1 MKRDLPPRV
10 YEKSG
15 SYYHVAADGNARKWT
30 KLCRVKEGLSAM
42 YMALAKIETDKSLD
56 DMMPKVCATWMKEI
70 GSKHTEKTQADDR
83 THNRAIAEA
92 FAEFRARDITPTVV
106 IDFLQTWDA
115 QPRSYNAYRA
125 ALRERLRFAE
135 VKDFRPAGSNPVDP
149 VKTKKVKART
159 RYITDSELRR
169 IKVAACY
176 GEDGNRTRS
185 GHTICCLID
194 MAYLTGQRISDLL
207 TLEWSQIRK
216 EGILFEPA
224 KTEESTAVR
233 IMIEWTPK
241 LKAVIERLKHPPPVP
256 GQKGK
261 VGKAKPVSM
270 RYVFS
275 TLKGEP
281 YTYDGASTAWTR
293 ARERAKVKNAHFHD
307 LRAKAL
313 TDIDGASDRGIG
325 QAQTMGGHS
334 TQTQTADYVRHKRAK
349 KTSATR

>member
-10 YEKSG
+10 YEKNG
-15 SYYHVAADGNARKWT
+15 SYYHVAALGEKRKWT
-30 KLCRVKEGLSAM
+30 KLCRIKEGLSSM
-42 YMALAKIETDKSLD
+42 YLALAKIETDKALD
-56 DMMPKVCATWMKEI
+56 DMMPKVCADWMKEI
-70 GSKHTEKTQADDR
+70 GSKHGKKTQADHR
-83 THNRAIAEA
+83 THNKAISEA
-92 FAEFRARDITPTVV
+92 FLEFRARDVTPPVV
-106 IDFLQTWDA
+106 VEFLEPWDE

-125 ALRERLRFAE
+125 ALRERMRFAE
-135 VKDFRPAGSNPVDP
+135 VKGFRPAGSNPVDS

-176 GEDGNRTRS
+176 GDDGNRTRS

-207 TLEWSQIRK
+207 GLEWTQIRK
-216 EGILFEPA
+216 EGILFEPS
-224 KTEESTAVR
+224 KTEDTTAVR
-233 IMIEWTPK
+233 ILIEWTPK
-241 LKAVIERLKHPPPVP
+241 LQAVIERLRHPPPVP
-256 GQKGK
+256 GRR
-261 VGKAKPVSM
+261 GKARKTKPVSM

-293 ARERAKVKNAHFHD
+293 ARERAKVKDAHFHD

-313 TDIDGASDRGIG
+313 TDIDGVSERGIG

-349 KTSATR
+349 KTGATR

>member
-10 YEKSG
+10 YEKNG
-15 SYYHVAADGNARKWT
+15 SYFHVAADGDKRKWT
-30 KLCRVKEGLSAM
+30 KLCRIKEGLSAM
-42 YMALAKIETDKSLD
+42 YLALAKIETDKSLD
-56 DMMPKVCATWMKEI
+56 DMMPKLCAAWMKEI

-83 THNRAIAEA
+83 THNKAISEA
-92 FAEFRARDITPTVV
+92 FAEFRARDITPPIV
-106 IDFLQTWDA
+106 IDFLETWDA

-135 VKDFRPAGSNPVDP
+135 VKGFRPAGSNPVDP

-176 GEDGNRTRS
+176 GDDGNRTRS

-207 TLEWSQIRK
+207 TLEWAQIRK

-224 KTEESTAVR
+224 KTADSTAVR
-233 IMIEWTPK
+233 ILIEWTPK

-256 GQKGK
+256 GQQGK
-261 VGKAKPVSM
+261 AGKAKPVSM

-313 TDIDGASDRGIG
+313 TDIDGVTDRGIG